1 MIGLAMRRA
10 FESVIAAWSVIQRYA
25 AAIVMIVMTAL
36 YAFNVLVRALVP
48 QFAAS
53 LAWIDEG
60 ARYMMV
66 WVVFLAA
73 GVALET
79 GRHVLID
86 LLWHRWS
93 DRTRRAVFALID
105 VVGLAFSIFMV
116 VLAIQLT
123 LFIARSGQISPTL
136 GIPAYV
142 LYVAPAVGFSSLALL
157 YLARLFGLRDA
168 RRKPVVAEWLG
179 TGGSS

>member
-1 MIGLAMRRA
+1 MIGLTMRRA
-10 FESVIAAWSVIQRYA
+10 VESVADAWSAIQRCT

-36 YAFNVLVRALVP
+36 YAINVLVRALFP
-48 QFAAS
+48 QFAAA

-66 WVVFLAA
+66 WIVFLAA

-86 LLWHRWS
+86 LLWQRWS
-93 DRTRRAVFALID
+93 ERTRHAVFALID
-105 VVGLAFSIFMV
+105 IVGLSFSVFMV

-136 GIPAYV
+136 GVPAYV
-142 LYVAPAVGFSSLALL
+142 LYVAPAVGFASLALL
-157 YLARLFGLRDA
+157 YLSRLFGMRDA
-168 RRKPVVAEWLG
+168 RRKPVAAEWLG
-179 TGGSS
+179 TGGS

>member
-136 GIPAYV
+136 GIP
-142 LYVAPAVGFSSLALL
+142 LALGIVK
-157 YLARLFGLRDA
+157 RPHNQPGTTLFAGDLS
-168 RRKPVVAEWLG
+168 VEVAELPFVP
-179 TGGSS
+179 S

>member
-1 MIGLAMRRA
+1 MRRA

-25 AAIVMIVMTAL
+25 AAIVMIAMTAL
-36 YAFNVLVRALVP
+36 YAFNVLVRALFP
-48 QFAAS
+48 QFAAH

-66 WVVFLAA
+66 WIVFLAA

-86 LLWHRWS
+86 LLWQRWS
-93 DRTRRAVFALID
+93 ERTRRAVFALID
-105 VVGLAFSIFMV
+105 VVGLAFSLYMV
-116 VLAIQLT
+116 ALAIQLT

-142 LYVAPAVGFSSLALL
+142 LYVAPAVGFASLALL
-157 YLARLFGLRDA
+157 YLARLFGMRDA

-179 TGGSS
+179 TGGS

>member
-1 MIGLAMRRA
+1 MRRTI
-10 FESVIAAWSVIQRYA
+10 ESMADGWGAIQRYA
-25 AAIVMIVMTAL
+25 AAAIMIVMTAL
-36 YAFNVLVRALVP
+36 YGFNVLVRSLFP
-48 QFAAS
+48 QFSSS

-66 WVVFLAA
+66 WIVFLAA

-93 DRTRRAVFALID
+93 ANTKRFVFALID
-105 VVGLAFSIFMV
+105 VVGLAFSVFMV

-123 LFIARSGQISPTL
+123 LFVARTGQISPTL
-136 GIPAYV
+136 GVPAY
-142 LYVAPAVGFSSLALL
+142 LL
-157 YLARLFGLRDA
+157 YLAPVVGFTSLALIYLMRLFLMRDA
-168 RRKPVVAEWLG
+168 RRKPVAAEWLG
-179 TGGSS
+179 TAGP

>member
-1 MIGLAMRRA
+1 
-10 FESVIAAWSVIQRYA
+10 
-25 AAIVMIVMTAL
+25 
-36 YAFNVLVRALVP
+36 
-48 QFAAS
+48 
-53 LAWIDEG
+53 
-60 ARYMMV
+60 MMV
-66 WVVFLAA
+66 WIVFLAA

-86 LLWHRWS
+86 LLWQRWS
-93 DRTRRAVFALID
+93 ERTRRAVFALID
-105 VVGLAFSIFMV
+105 IVGLAFSIFMV

-142 LYVAPAVGFSSLALL
+142 LYVAPAVGFGSLALL

-179 TGGSS
+179 TGGS